1 MASKHALAA
10 LAFAALVL
18 TSGCLGVL
26 TGDESLTFE
35 SEPAATDAT
44 VASNAGYETNG
55 TQTFEVNRTFNV
67 AGQEPRVVA
76 SNHITTYEKKIDLGF
91 FEAKLG
97 VFSVISTPAVDVAG
111 ETLNPIGDY
120 SNDQLIGLVKSQY
133 RGLTDVEQV
142 NSRNVQILGEQANVT
157 KYSAKATFANDRQ
170 VDVYVHVTKVRHNE
184 DFIVSIGVYPQ
195 QLSGEEDSILEMM
208 RSIEHPSEA

>member
-1 MASKHALAA
+1 MVSKHAVAA
-10 LAFAALVL
+10 FAFAALVL

-26 TGDESLTFE
+26 TGEESLTFE
-35 SEPAATDAT
+35 SEPATTDAT

-55 TQTFEVNRTFNV
+55 TQTFEVNRTFDV
-67 AGQEPRVVA
+67 AGQQPRVVA

-120 SNDQLIGLVKSQY
+120 SNDQLIGLVKSRYQ
-133 RGLTDVEQV
+133 GLDDVEQV
-142 NSRNVQILGEQANVT
+142 NSRNVQILGEPANVT
-157 KYSAKATFANDRQ
+157 KYSATATFADNRQ

-184 DFIVSIGVYPQ
+184 DFIVAVGVYPQ
-195 QLSGEEDSILEMM
+195 QLDGEEDNILEMM

>member
-1 MASKHALAA
+1 MVSKRVFAA
-10 LAFAALVL
+10 LALTALVL

-26 TGDESLTFE
+26 TGEESLRFE
-35 SEPAATDAT
+35 SEPATTDAT

-120 SNDQLIGLVKSQY
+120 SNDQLVGLVESQY
-133 RGLTDVEQV
+133 RGLTDVERV
-142 NSRNVQILGEQANVT
+142 SSRNVQVLGEPANVT

-170 VDVYVHVTKVRHNE
+170 VDVYVHVTKVRHDE
-184 DFIVSIGVYPQ
+184 DFIVAIGVYPQ
-195 QLSGEEDSILEMM
+195 QLGGEEDNVLEMM